1 MAESAAKSW
10 CLYLLEC
17 EDGSLYCG
25 ITNDLPRRFA
35 VHQAGKGAKYTRSRK
50 PRRIAA
56 MQAHPDRSSAL
67 RAEYAL
73 KQLDLAGK
81 RAFVPANPNAG
92 STATTR
98 RRAGRR
104 RRH

>member
-1 MAESAAKSW
+1 VSDATAKPW

-35 VHQAGKGAKYTRSRK
+35 MHCNGKGARYTRSRK
-50 PRRIAA
+50 PRRIVAA
-56 MQAHPDRSSAL
+56 QAHPDRGSAL

-81 RAFVPANPNAG
+81 RAFCRDNPYAG
-92 STATTR
+92 
-98 RRAGRR
+98 
-104 RRH
+104 

>member
-1 MAESAAKSW
+1 MADAMPKPW

-35 VHQAGKGAKYTRSRK
+35 AHCAGKGARYTRSRK
-50 PRRIAA
+50 PRRIVA
-56 MQAHPDRSSAL
+56 QREFPDRSGAS

-81 RAFVPANPNAG
+81 REFVRANPYAG
-92 STATTR
+92 
-98 RRAGRR
+98 
-104 RRH
+104 

>member
-1 MAESAAKSW
+1 MLRRRNPW

-25 ITNDLPRRFA
+25 ITNDSSAVSPRTLRRQGRA
-35 VHQAGKGAKYTRSRK
+35 LHPLAR
-50 PRRIAA
+50 PRRIVARRA
-56 MQAHPDRSSAL
+56 FPDRASAS

-73 KQLDLAGK
+73 KQLDAAGK
-81 RAFVPANPNAG
+81 RAFAQP
-92 STATTR
+92 TR
-98 RRAGRR
+98 TRLNRGRRAAPARW